1 MTATH
6 LPPVEPA
13 PRRKTAAEANPNLLR
28 DRLANER
35 TFLSWLRT
43 GIAITSL
50 GFVVARFDIFL
61 YEMARVSGSTPESSK
76 ATIPIGVVLV
86 LAGPLIILLASFRY
100 LHTDRALLA
109 NRADSR
115 RLVRSIVLS
124 ITIGSLIA
132 GAALVLHLLALWPE

>member
-1 MTATH
+1 MAVTH
-6 LPPVEPA
+6 PPPVEPA
-13 PRRKTAAEANPNLLR
+13 PRPKTGAEANPNLLR

-35 TFLSWLRT
+35 TFLAWLRT
-43 GIAITSL
+43 GIAIISL

-61 YEMARVSGSTPESSK
+61 YEMARVGGRTPESSK

-109 NRADSR
+109 NRPDSR
-115 RLVRSIVLS
+115 RLVRSIVVS